1 MYSKTNLYMI
11 KILKLIT
18 LTVLTSFIIVSP
30 IYSQT
35 AEDYNNSGVGKFESG
50 DYKGAIA
57 DYSKAIELNP
67 NFAAYHNRGTAKHS
81 LKDYK
86 GAIAD
91 YSKAIELNPKLAEA
105 YAARGLA
112 KIGLGQKDG
121 GCLDLSK
128 TGEMGYAEAY
138 DLIKKYCN

>member
-1 MYSKTNLYMI
+1 MYSKINLYMI
-11 KILKLIT
+11 KILKILT

-67 NFAAYHNRGTAKHS
+67 
-81 LKDYK
+81 
-86 GAIAD
+86 
-91 YSKAIELNPKLAEA
+91 KLAEA

-128 TGEMGYAEAY
+128 AGELGSAKAY
-138 DLIKKYCN
+138 ESIKQYCN